1 MYASGRGKM
10 DHNEAVRQCES
21 LFTREAQHAHDTA
34 VELEVLVSV
43 LPKEKSREIA
53 QLQVK
58 ASHRQAKEF
67 RDLAEKV
74 KEK

>member
-1 MYASGRGKM
+1 MRQYGNVKVCSRGKLSTHM
-10 DHNEAVRQCES
+10 TRRIEFEA
-21 LFTREAQHAHDTA
+21 
-34 VELEVLVSV
+34 LVSV
-43 LPKEKSREIA
+43 LPNEKSREIA